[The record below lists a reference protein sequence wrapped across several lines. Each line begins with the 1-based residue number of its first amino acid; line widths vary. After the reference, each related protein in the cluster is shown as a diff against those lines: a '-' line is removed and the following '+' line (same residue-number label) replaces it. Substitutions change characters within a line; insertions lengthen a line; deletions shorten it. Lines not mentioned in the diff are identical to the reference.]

1 MKLILFTTVLLLT
14 TACSFDINVRD
25 SKHTIEHVVTVE
37 IPKELLAI
45 CDNVEDEE
53 ARKVCISEISDEFM
67 DAIKKLLEE
76 ANALEN

>member
-1 MKLILFTTVLLLT
+1 
-14 TACSFDINVRD
+14 
-25 SKHTIEHVVTVE
+25 VVTVE